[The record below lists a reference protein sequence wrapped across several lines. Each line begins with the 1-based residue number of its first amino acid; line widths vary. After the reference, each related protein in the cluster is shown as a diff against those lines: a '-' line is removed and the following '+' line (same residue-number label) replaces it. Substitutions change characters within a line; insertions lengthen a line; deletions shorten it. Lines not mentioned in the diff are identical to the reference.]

1 MWHTLISLG
10 VLVYNTGCCFLISSV
25 LHWLIPPS
33 KDLFVTD
40 DAFEWIVFWLFAL
53 PIIRKGGLYDLL
65 QFSLTTMRWFIRAK
79 PHYVL
84 HANICGG
91 KKFLYQVISNLF
103 SCRHCND
110 NKTETRRTE
119 LQWTFSLNVH
129 VCTIHVL
136 VLVPRNILVSTW
148 ELKLRVSC
156 GVLKSEK

>member
-1 MWHTLISLG
+1 MCVLG
-10 VLVYNTGCCFLISSV
+10 VTYTNFPGCFSIQYRLLFFLISSV

-65 QFSLTTMRWFIRAK
+65 QSSLTTMRWFIRAK

-119 LQWTFSLNVH
+119 TSMDLFFKCSRLYNTCTCFSPKKHSCVH
-129 VCTIHVL
+129 LGAKVE
-136 VLVPRNILVSTW
+136 S
-148 ELKLRVSC
+148 
-156 GVLKSEK
+156 